1 MLFVFYVP
9 LPMTVNVDLSEKHP
23 NMFIEETMG
32 PRTTRLLSCGAK
44 GRKITPD
51 VVCFFFFQVVACL
64 ASLVVHVAVSF
75 LGDLLASPLRKH
87 RRKGL
92 QTDD

>member
-1 MLFVFYVP
+1 MLFVFHVP

-32 PRTTRLLSCGAK
+32 PRATRLLSCGAK

-51 VVCFFFFQVVACL
+51 LVCFFFFRAVACL
-64 ASLVVHVAVSF
+64 VRLVVHVALAF
-75 LGDLLASPLRKH
+75 LGDPWGSPLGKH

>member
-1 MLFVFYVP
+1 MLFVFHVP

-44 GRKITPD
+44 GRKIAPNL
-51 VVCFFFFQVVACL
+51 VCFFFFRVVACL
-64 ASLVVHVAVSF
+64 ASLVVHVAVTF
-75 LGDLLASPLRKH
+75 LGDSWGSSLGKH